1 MEPLS
6 IATLLLYPLVLRCR
20 RLILSR
26 KRECNPSLR
35 FTAPPLPIPW
45 RSVGSQRYTWQA
57 SLRYS

>member
-26 KRECNPSLR
+26 NRECKPSLQ
-35 FTAPPLPIPW
+35 FTAPPLPILW
-45 RSVGSQRYTWQA
+45 RSVGSQPYTWYA
-57 SLRYS
+57 PLRYS